1 MKKGIAKSLYS
12 FGTAVLAFGTLA
24 SAGMPIVSATT
35 VSSSQA
41 ESAQT
46 VVSASKKSQDS
57 LSNAKQSSR
66 ILTSI
71 ASRQGVKSSANNVE
85 TQTQASTSNAKATQ
99 SSAAHSSIMM
109 MRLDATK
116 GSYMI
121 TGTMPNTNHP
131 QDGWEA
137 YGPQRNGEIVYC
149 YDPDNYNPSNNND
162 GNGQPV
168 DPNAPLNTVS
178 YNRSD
183 LWNGSEAQGYSAASV
198 DKVAAV
204 LYAGY
209 PNNIGGKQHNGP
221 ISQSQVDQWYE
232 QYCANH
238 QYSTNPSDKNYLSEA
253 QYEYDRTQ
261 EAIWGVE
268 GDVPGDNVTDPQNG
282 WSTQYQKDPL
292 SRALYNYATQHPLD
306 AKNAAQ
312 NGVTLENAQGKPM
325 GASDTL
331 TVDPKTHESEG
342 FQVKGGD
349 VTLPT
354 STNGYHV
361 VNAQGQTV
369 TTLEPGETYH
379 VVFSPSTDPAKV
391 NMMCPYLHVATA
403 DYYHSDDPASTGIKG
418 QKPWQNMV
426 GLTTNMASIAI
437 NFKMGSESS
446 SIASTKSSVQ
456 SSVKSSSTVKSSS
469 KKSSSSVKSSSAV
482 KSSSK
487 KSSSSVKSSSAVKS
501 SSKKSSS
508 SVKSSSAVKS
518 SSKKSSSSVKSSSAV
533 KSSSKK
539 SSSSVKS
546 SSAVKSSSK
555 KSSSSV
561 KSSSA
566 VKSSSKKSSSSV
578 KSSSAVKSSS
588 KKSSSSVK
596 SSSAVKSSSKKSS
609 SSVKSSSAVKSSSKK
624 SSSSVKSSS
633 AVKSSSKKSSS
644 SVKSSSA
651 VKSSSKKSSNSAKS
665 SSVASS
671 KKATA
676 TTSSE
681 TTKNS
686 SSKATK
692 TTSSVASAK
701 KTSSSVSTKA
711 ATSSSNNT
719 TSAKKGV
726 VAGVA
731 NHSSNSGKGTGH
743 GQGKGEGH
751 GMPQTGEAVATSLI
765 AAGVVLLAAAGAITL
780 RKRN

>member
-1 MKKGIAKSLYS
+1 MERVKKGIAKSLYS

-306 AKNAAQ
+306 AKDAAQ

-456 SSVKSSSTVKSSS
+456 SSVKSSSAIKSSNVKSSSVASSKKSSSSVKSSSVASSKKSSSSVKSSSVVSSKKSSSSVKSSSVVSSKKSSSSVKSSSVASSKKSSSSVKSSSVASSKKSSSSAKSSSVVSSS
-469 KKSSSSVKSSSAV
+469 KKSSSSVKSSSIA
-482 KSSSK
+482 SSK
-487 KSSSSVKSSSAVKS
+487 KSSSSVKSSSIA

-508 SVKSSSAVKS
+508 SVKSSSIA
-518 SSKKSSSSVKSSSAV
+518 SSKKSSSS
-533 KSSSKK
+533 
-539 SSSSVKS
+539 
-546 SSAVKSSSK
+546 
-555 KSSSSV
+555 
-561 KSSSA
+561 
-566 VKSSSKKSSSSV
+566 
-578 KSSSAVKSSS
+578 
-588 KKSSSSVK
+588 
-596 SSSAVKSSSKKSS
+596 
-609 SSVKSSSAVKSSSKK
+609 
-624 SSSSVKSSS
+624 
-633 AVKSSSKKSSS
+633 
-644 SVKSSSA
+644 
-651 VKSSSKKSSNSAKS
+651 AKS
-665 SSVASS
+665 SSVVSS

-681 TTKNS
+681 TTKSS
-686 SSKATK
+686 SSKAAK

>member
-306 AKNAAQ
+306 AKDAAQ

-456 SSVKSSSTVKSSS
+456 SSVKSSSAIKSSNVKSSSVASSKKSSSSVKSSSVASSKKSSSSVKSSSVVSSKKSSSSVKSSSVVSSKKSSSSVKSSSVASSKKSSSSVKSSSVASSKKSSSSAKSSSVVSSS
-469 KKSSSSVKSSSAV
+469 KKSSSSVKSSSIA
-482 KSSSK
+482 SSK
-487 KSSSSVKSSSAVKS
+487 KSSSSVKSSSIA

-508 SVKSSSAVKS
+508 SVKSSSIA
-518 SSKKSSSSVKSSSAV
+518 SSKKSSSS
-533 KSSSKK
+533 
-539 SSSSVKS
+539 
-546 SSAVKSSSK
+546 
-555 KSSSSV
+555 
-561 KSSSA
+561 
-566 VKSSSKKSSSSV
+566 
-578 KSSSAVKSSS
+578 
-588 KKSSSSVK
+588 
-596 SSSAVKSSSKKSS
+596 
-609 SSVKSSSAVKSSSKK
+609 
-624 SSSSVKSSS
+624 
-633 AVKSSSKKSSS
+633 
-644 SVKSSSA
+644 
-651 VKSSSKKSSNSAKS
+651 AKS
-665 SSVASS
+665 SSVVSS

-681 TTKNS
+681 TTKSS
-686 SSKATK
+686 SSKAAK

>member
-1 MKKGIAKSLYS
+1 MERVKKGIAKSLYS

-306 AKNAAQ
+306 AKDAAQ

-456 SSVKSSSTVKSSS
+456 SSVKSSSAIKSSNVKSSSVASSKKSSSSAKSSSVVSSS
-469 KKSSSSVKSSSAV
+469 KKSSSSVKSSSLA
-482 KSSSK
+482 SSK
-487 KSSSSVKSSSAVKS
+487 KSSSS
-501 SSKKSSS
+501 
-508 SVKSSSAVKS
+508 
-518 SSKKSSSSVKSSSAV
+518 
-533 KSSSKK
+533 
-539 SSSSVKS
+539 
-546 SSAVKSSSK
+546 
-555 KSSSSV
+555 
-561 KSSSA
+561 
-566 VKSSSKKSSSSV
+566 
-578 KSSSAVKSSS
+578 
-588 KKSSSSVK
+588 
-596 SSSAVKSSSKKSS
+596 
-609 SSVKSSSAVKSSSKK
+609 
-624 SSSSVKSSS
+624 
-633 AVKSSSKKSSS
+633 
-644 SVKSSSA
+644 
-651 VKSSSKKSSNSAKS
+651 AKS
-665 SSVASS
+665 SSVVSS

-681 TTKNS
+681 TTKSS
-686 SSKATK
+686 SSKAAK

>member
-312 NGVTLENAQGKPM
+312 NGG
-325 GASDTL
+325 
-331 TVDPKTHESEG
+331 
-342 FQVKGGD
+342 
-349 VTLPT
+349 
-354 STNGYHV
+354 
-361 VNAQGQTV
+361 
-369 TTLEPGETYH
+369 
-379 VVFSPSTDPAKV
+379 
-391 NMMCPYLHVATA
+391 
-403 DYYHSDDPASTGIKG
+403 
-418 QKPWQNMV
+418 
-426 GLTTNMASIAI
+426 
-437 NFKMGSESS
+437 
-446 SIASTKSSVQ
+446 
-456 SSVKSSSTVKSSS
+456 
-469 KKSSSSVKSSSAV
+469 
-482 KSSSK
+482 
-487 KSSSSVKSSSAVKS
+487 
-501 SSKKSSS
+501 
-508 SVKSSSAVKS
+508 
-518 SSKKSSSSVKSSSAV
+518 
-533 KSSSKK
+533 
-539 SSSSVKS
+539 
-546 SSAVKSSSK
+546 
-555 KSSSSV
+555 
-561 KSSSA
+561 
-566 VKSSSKKSSSSV
+566 
-578 KSSSAVKSSS
+578 
-588 KKSSSSVK
+588 
-596 SSSAVKSSSKKSS
+596 
-609 SSVKSSSAVKSSSKK
+609 
-624 SSSSVKSSS
+624 
-633 AVKSSSKKSSS
+633 
-644 SVKSSSA
+644 
-651 VKSSSKKSSNSAKS
+651 
-665 SSVASS
+665 
-671 KKATA
+671 
-676 TTSSE
+676 
-681 TTKNS
+681 
-686 SSKATK
+686 
-692 TTSSVASAK
+692 
-701 KTSSSVSTKA
+701 
-711 ATSSSNNT
+711 NT
-719 TSAKKGV
+719 
-726 VAGVA
+726 
-731 NHSSNSGKGTGH
+731 
-743 GQGKGEGH
+743 
-751 GMPQTGEAVATSLI
+751 
-765 AAGVVLLAAAGAITL
+765 
-780 RKRN
+780 

>member
-1 MKKGIAKSLYS
+1 MERVKKGIAKSLYS

-131 QDGWEA
+131 QEGWEA

-149 YDPDNYNPSNNND
+149 YDPDNYNPSDNNV
-162 GNGQPV
+162 NGQPI

-198 DKVAAV
+198 DRVAAV

-221 ISQSQVDQWYE
+221 ISQSQVDQWYK
-232 QYCANH
+232 QYCAKNH
-238 QYSTNPSDKNYLSEA
+238 FSTDPSDTRYPYFSEA
-253 QYEYDRTQ
+253 QYEYHMTQ
-261 EAIWGVE
+261 NAIWGVE
-268 GDVPGDNVTDPQNG
+268 GNVPGDNVPASSFGNA
-282 WSTQYQKDPL
+282 YQDDPL
-292 SRALYNYATQHPLD
+292 SEALYNYAIQHPLD
-306 AKNAAQ
+306 AKDAAQ

-391 NMMCPYLHVATA
+391 NMMCPYLHIATA
-403 DYYHSDDPASTGIKG
+403 DYYHSDDPESTDINGK
-418 QKPWQNMV
+418 KPWQNMV

-456 SSVKSSSTVKSSS
+456 
-469 KKSSSSVKSSSAV
+469 
-482 KSSSK
+482 
-487 KSSSSVKSSSAVKS
+487 
-501 SSKKSSS
+501 S

-743 GQGKGEGH
+743 GQGQGEGH

-765 AAGVVLLAAAGAITL
+765 AAGIVLLAAAGAITL

>member
-1 MKKGIAKSLYS
+1 MERVKKGIAKSLYS

-306 AKNAAQ
+306 AKDAAQ

-456 SSVKSSSTVKSSS
+456 SSVKSSSAIKSSNVKSSSVASSKKSSSSVKSSSVASSKKSSSSVKSSSVVSSKKSSSSVKSSSVASSKKSSSSVKSSSVASSKKSSSSAKSSSVVSSS
-469 KKSSSSVKSSSAV
+469 KKSSSSVKSSSIA
-482 KSSSK
+482 SSK
-487 KSSSSVKSSSAVKS
+487 KSSSSVKSSSIA

-508 SVKSSSAVKS
+508 SVKSSSIA
-518 SSKKSSSSVKSSSAV
+518 SSKKSSSS
-533 KSSSKK
+533 
-539 SSSSVKS
+539 
-546 SSAVKSSSK
+546 
-555 KSSSSV
+555 
-561 KSSSA
+561 
-566 VKSSSKKSSSSV
+566 
-578 KSSSAVKSSS
+578 
-588 KKSSSSVK
+588 
-596 SSSAVKSSSKKSS
+596 
-609 SSVKSSSAVKSSSKK
+609 
-624 SSSSVKSSS
+624 
-633 AVKSSSKKSSS
+633 
-644 SVKSSSA
+644 
-651 VKSSSKKSSNSAKS
+651 AKS
-665 SSVASS
+665 SSVVSS

-681 TTKNS
+681 TTKSS
-686 SSKATK
+686 SSKAAK

>member
-306 AKNAAQ
+306 AKDAAQ

-456 SSVKSSSTVKSSS
+456 SSVKSSSAIKSSNVKSSSVASSKKSSSSAKSSSVVSSS
-469 KKSSSSVKSSSAV
+469 KKSSSSVKSSSIA
-482 KSSSK
+482 SSK
-487 KSSSSVKSSSAVKS
+487 KSSSSVKSSSIA

-508 SVKSSSAVKS
+508 SVKSSSIA
-518 SSKKSSSSVKSSSAV
+518 SSKKSSSS
-533 KSSSKK
+533 
-539 SSSSVKS
+539 
-546 SSAVKSSSK
+546 
-555 KSSSSV
+555 
-561 KSSSA
+561 
-566 VKSSSKKSSSSV
+566 
-578 KSSSAVKSSS
+578 
-588 KKSSSSVK
+588 
-596 SSSAVKSSSKKSS
+596 
-609 SSVKSSSAVKSSSKK
+609 
-624 SSSSVKSSS
+624 
-633 AVKSSSKKSSS
+633 
-644 SVKSSSA
+644 
-651 VKSSSKKSSNSAKS
+651 AKS
-665 SSVASS
+665 SSVVSS

-681 TTKNS
+681 TTKSS
-686 SSKATK
+686 SSKAAK